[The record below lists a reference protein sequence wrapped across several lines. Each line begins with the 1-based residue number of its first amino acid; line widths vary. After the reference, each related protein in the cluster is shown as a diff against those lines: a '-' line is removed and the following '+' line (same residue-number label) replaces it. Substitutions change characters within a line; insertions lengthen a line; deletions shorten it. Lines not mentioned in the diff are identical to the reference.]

1 MEIKSRLLIRERQN
15 RQQGDS
21 VYWPLGDS
29 GTGPGKV
36 TSTAG
41 RQCIL
46 ALGRRWNQ
54 PRKDNIDNR
63 TTVYNTSPWAIV
75 QPAQERQICI
85 RSRTRMPKSEKTI
98 IRFFMICHTCTQ
110 TEHPRIFMILG
121 GFQFL
126 SYVLSGKQYFECFSV
141 FSYLVEHSNLQFL
154 LYVLDGKAF
163 FI

>member
-1 MEIKSRLLIRERQN
+1 
-15 RQQGDS
+15 
-21 VYWPLGDS
+21 
-29 GTGPGKV
+29 
-36 TSTAG
+36 
-41 RQCIL
+41 
-46 ALGRRWNQ
+46 
-54 PRKDNIDNR
+54 
-63 TTVYNTSPWAIV
+63 
-75 QPAQERQICI
+75 
-85 RSRTRMPKSEKTI
+85 MPKSEKTI

-163 FI
+163 SIWAILEVLGGSSKMLQNKVFLQKQNNQKTTRIYTTFDASGCPKWNQKCIFFTSKIRDIYKA